1 MNRGI
6 SIGLKNLI
14 FFGGYDISISIFGEI
29 DEWKNVQKNEIK
41 NINSDKI
48 NKIILNFKKLVINI
62 VCIPWNVLSRIIS
75 RNHNIII
82 KIELI
87 KFKIINI
94 EIDL

>member
-41 NINSDKI
+41 NINSEII
-48 NKIILNFKKLVINI
+48 NRIILNFKKLVINN
-62 VCIPWNVLSRIIS
+62 VCIPWNILSRNLAI
-75 RNHNIII
+75 NV
-82 KIELI
+82 ELI
-87 KFKIINI
+87 KFKIMNI
-94 EIDL
+94 DI